1 VVSASA
7 LREELGRIVG
17 VEGVIDA
24 PPGSPYNSDAS
35 ARRGLDGRAEAVVL
49 PANAE
54 QVAAVLAWC
63 YDHDVPLV
71 TRGGGTGLV
80 GGAVPTPGSV
90 VCSLERMRGV
100 LQVEPGLW
108 RIYVEAGVTTRHV
121 QRLARENGLMF
132 APDPGAAEQSQIGGN
147 VATNAGGPHALKYGV
162 TGAWVSGLEVALA
175 PGELSEV
182 GSWIRKD
189 VAGYDIKDL
198 MIGSEGTLGVIT
210 AVRLRL
216 LPAPERTT
224 ALVAFS
230 RSREEGCRAVLDVF
244 AAGLR
249 PSVLDF
255 LDGQA
260 LAFAGGAYPA
270 SRLASGSALA
280 GPVFAD
286 ADASGPPDWAAFALI
301 VELDGSAEDVD
312 VQRRELVQTLSE
324 AASEIQEPAEQQ
336 ALWRW
341 RDGINPAV
349 TSVRGAKVSADVV
362 VPVEGLRAALDG
374 FDEIAAR
381 HGLESC
387 SWGHAG
393 EGNLHATVLVD
404 PASEAEL
411 DAAEAVMEELY
422 ELIAGAGGS
431 IAGEHGVGLLKRG
444 RLARQWTPQTV
455 EMHERIKQAFDP
467 KGLLNPGKKL
477 AR

>member
-1 VVSASA
+1 MTVSAM
-7 LREELGRIVG
+7 RGDLGRLVG
-17 VEGVIDA
+17 GENVLEA
-24 PPGSPYNSDAS
+24 PPGSPYNHDAS
-35 ARRGLDGRAEAVVL
+35 ARRGLDGQAEAVVL
-49 PANAE
+49 PGSADE
-54 QVAAVLAWC
+54 VAALLAWC
-63 YDHDVPLV
+63 YEHDVPLV

-90 VCSLERMRGV
+90 VCSLERLRAV
-100 LQVEPGLW
+100 RELEPGLW
-108 RIYVEAGVTTRHV
+108 RIFAEAGVTTRHV

-132 APDPGAAEQSQIGGN
+132 GPDPGAAEQSQIGGN

-162 TGAWVSGLEVALA
+162 TGSWVSGLEVVLA
-175 PGELSEV
+175 PGEVADL
-182 GSWIRKD
+182 GGWIRKD

-216 LPAPERTT
+216 LPAPERT
-224 ALVAFS
+224 LGFVAFS
-230 RSREEGCRAVLDVF
+230 RSRADGCAAILDLF
-244 AAGLR
+244 AAGVR

-255 LDGQA
+255 LDARTLA
-260 LAFAGGAYPA
+260 LAGGAYP
-270 SRLASGSALA
+270 GSL
-280 GPVFAD
+280 PT
-286 ADASGPPDWAAFALI
+286 WAEFALI
-301 VELDGSAEDVD
+301 VELDGSAEDVAA
-312 VQRRELVQTLSE
+312 QRPELFEVLG
-324 AASEIQEPAEQQ
+324 ASAPEVQEPSDGQ

-349 TSVRGAKVSADVV
+349 TGVRGAKVSADVV
-362 VPVEGLRAALDG
+362 VPVERLGATLDA

-381 HGLESC
+381 HGLQSC

-404 PASEAEL
+404 PSSEAEL
-411 DAAEAVMEELY
+411 DAAEEVMEELY
-422 ELIAGAGGS
+422 ELIAASGGS

-444 RLARQWTPQTV
+444 RLARQWSPQAV
-455 EMHERIKQAFDP
+455 ELHERVKRAFDP